1 MICWENR
8 SLTKFENLIFQLHVQ
23 ISNFRQLLH
32 VLFLEHFKNE
42 NFIMQFV
49 SDSRFHI
56 SEPYPE
62 VYPDLNLG
70 FESHDSSRD

>member
-1 MICWENR
+1 
-8 SLTKFENLIFQLHVQ
+8 
-23 ISNFRQLLH
+23 
-32 VLFLEHFKNE
+32 
-42 NFIMQFV
+42 MQFV

-70 FESHDSSRD
+70 FESHDSSRDWICGYHTLQKYYKMGL